1 MQFYKKGIVAGVFAM
16 MAFVVASTI
25 AFGIVMTLF
34 DISDEIV
41 SIVGTL
47 ILALGCYLA
56 SYVSTQIV
64 RNNGLIQGL
73 IVGGIVSSVLL
84 IIGIIVNRELT
95 VACFEKMIS
104 STLFSII
111 GGIKG
116 INTRKTGK

>member
-16 MAFVVASTI
+16 MAFVIASTI
-25 AFGIVMTLF
+25 AFSIVMTLF

-41 SIVGTL
+41 SIFGTL

-64 RNNGLIQGL
+64 RNSGLIQGL

-84 IIGIIVNRELT
+84 IIGIIANKALT
-95 VACFEKMIS
+95 IACFEKIIS
-104 STLFSII
+104 CTLLSVI
-111 GGIKG
+111 GSIKG
-116 INTRKTGK
+116 INTKHCK

>member
-1 MQFYKKGIVAGVFAM
+1 MRFYKKGIVAGVFAM
-16 MAFVVASTI
+16 MAFVIASTI

-64 RNNGLIQGL
+64 RNSGLIQGL

-84 IIGIIVNRELT
+84 IIGIITNKALT
-95 VACFEKMIS
+95 IACFERIIS
-104 STLFSII
+104 CTLLSVI
-111 GGIKG
+111 GSIKG
-116 INTRKTGK
+116 INTKHCK